1 MSLSLTI
8 NSVSTNYS
16 YKGFDNGNFVLN
28 IAAGSE
34 IVEIATPLPLD
45 TTFHDMEF
53 DVYFLIRKD
62 INESDIFQVIDSN
75 DTRIGWCIPT
85 NALGSD
91 LHDYA
96 SNIHFLRY
104 AYKAIEGALKKLDD
118 NLFKVDA
125 NYNANNQINF
135 SDLFHPYTA
144 LLVVSRSNIT
154 TKGALFDFER
164 ALPSLIGYGYQP
176 LTAKDPSLLKH
187 VGLNPA
193 GKKLK
198 ITLTSQDV
206 ENNELI
212 NSILTSILAYED
224 NPTFR
229 FFYLYQIFELLIEN
243 ILKIEQEDV
252 IEQLYQAKLDPARSR
267 EILRELKDMI
277 GEKDRIKLLIE
288 KYSSCNS
295 DLEDIREACRNFL
308 SSVGNVS
315 GTSFEDYFYP
325 VRNFLVHR
333 LRELPPAGS
342 APLSNIVLHTL
353 YLLPRILFNFK
364 KPAP

>member
-8 NSVSTNYS
+8 NSVSTSYS
-16 YKGFDNGNFVLN
+16 YRGVENGNFALH
-28 IAAGSE
+28 IAADNE
-34 IVEIATPLPLD
+34 IVEITTPLSLD
-45 TTFHDMEF
+45 TEFRDMEF
-53 DVYFLIRKD
+53 DVYFLIKKD
-62 INESDIFQVIDSN
+62 IKESDIFQAIDSN
-75 DTRIGWCIPT
+75 GTRIGWCIPT

-96 SNIHFLRY
+96 GDIHFLRY

-118 NLFKVDA
+118 TLFKSDV
-125 NYNANNQINF
+125 NFNTSNQINF

-144 LLVVSRSNIT
+144 LLVVSRLNIT
-154 TKGALFDFER
+154 TRGALFDFER
-164 ALPSLIGYGYQP
+164 ALPSLVGYGYQP
-176 LTAKDPSLLKH
+176 LTTKDPALLKH
-187 VGLNPA
+187 VGLNPI
-193 GKKLK
+193 GQKLK
-198 ITLTSQDV
+198 ITLTSHDI
-206 ENNELI
+206 ENHELI
-212 NSILTSILAYED
+212 NSILTSILAYEN

-229 FFYLYQIFELLIEN
+229 FFYLYQIFELLIES

-288 KYSSCNS
+288 KYSSCTNG
-295 DLEDIREACRNFL
+295 LEDIREACKNFL
-308 SSVGNVS
+308 SSVGSTS

-333 LRELPPAGS
+333 LRELPLAGTS
-342 APLSNIVLHTL
+342 HLSDIVLHTL
-353 YLLPRILFNFK
+353 NFLPKILFNFK
-364 KPAP
+364 KPML

>member
-8 NSVSTNYS
+8 NSASTSYS
-16 YKGFDNGNFVLN
+16 YNGFDNGNFVLN
-28 IAAGSE
+28 IAADNETVE
-34 IVEIATPLPLD
+34 IVTPLSLD
-45 TTFHDMEF
+45 TEFHDMEF
-53 DVYFLIRKD
+53 DVYFLMKKEIK
-62 INESDIFQVIDSN
+62 ESDIFQVIDSN
-75 DTRIGWCIPT
+75 NTRIGWCIPT

-96 SNIHFLRY
+96 GDVHFLRY

-118 NLFKVDA
+118 TLFKADA
-125 NYNANNQINF
+125 NYNTNNQINF

-144 LLVVSRSNIT
+144 LLVVSCSNIT
-154 TKGALFDFER
+154 TRGALFDFER

-176 LTAKDPSLLKH
+176 LTTKDPSLLRH
-187 VGLNPA
+187 IGLNPI
-193 GKKLK
+193 GQKLK
-198 ITLTSQDV
+198 ITLTSNDV
-206 ENNELI
+206 ENHELI
-212 NSILTSILAYED
+212 NSILTSVIAYED

-243 ILKIEQEDV
+243 ILKIEQEEV

-288 KYSSCNS
+288 KYSSCNNG
-295 DLEDIREACRNFL
+295 LEDIREACKNFL
-308 SSVGNVS
+308 SSVGNIS
-315 GTSFEDYFYP
+315 GTNFEDYFYP

-333 LRELPPAGS
+333 LRELPAAGTS
-342 APLSNIVLHTL
+342 TLSDIVLHTL
-353 YLLPRILFNFK
+353 FLLPKILFNFK
-364 KPAP
+364 KPVL